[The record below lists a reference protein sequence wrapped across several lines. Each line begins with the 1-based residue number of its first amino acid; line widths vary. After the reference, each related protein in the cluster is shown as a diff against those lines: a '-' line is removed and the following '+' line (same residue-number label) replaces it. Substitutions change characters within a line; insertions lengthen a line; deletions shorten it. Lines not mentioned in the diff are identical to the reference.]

1 MLVYA
6 GTVQSK
12 TPPIGV
18 ICGVNQSFSELPEA
32 ILMTVTTPLDPIAL
46 ECGQPLSMK
55 IAWRRIGHGPAKVLL
70 IHALTGGVFPDGPKG
85 WWGPLFMPD
94 APLAADRATV
104 WAPNLPGSCYGS
116 TGPMKGEPFPD
127 LTPRDMAEALAAWI
141 EAEDLRFEVA
151 LGGSLGGMVA
161 LELALRLPERV
172 GALGVIGTGGRSDA
186 WILGQNHVQ
195 RRILEDPAIPD
206 DTAIA
211 LARHAA
217 MLTFRTPES
226 LNARFGDGGIQG
238 WLDHHGRALAGRFT
252 RESYLALLKAWDAHD
267 LGRGRG
273 GVTEA
278 LRGLRAPLHLLG
290 IASDQLFVPA
300 LIQELAEAARAV
312 DVPVRLDWLQT
323 PHGHDA
329 FLLEWGQVAAWLDRL
344 LAEVAP

>member
-1 MLVYA
+1 
-6 GTVQSK
+6 
-12 TPPIGV
+12 
-18 ICGVNQSFSELPEA
+18 
-32 ILMTVTTPLDPIAL
+32 MTVTTPLAPIAL
-46 ECGQPLSMK
+46 ECGQSLSME
-55 IAWRRIGHGPAKVLL
+55 IAWRRIGQGPTKVLL

-85 WWGPLFMPD
+85 WWGPLFTPD

-116 TGPMKGEPFPD
+116 TGPRKGEPFPV

-141 EAEDLRFEVA
+141 EAEDLQFDA
-151 LGGSLGGMVA
+151 AFGGSLGGMVI
-161 LELALRLPERV
+161 LELALLRPDRI

-195 RRILEDPAIPD
+195 RRVLEDLSIPD

-217 MLTFRTPES
+217 MLTFRTPDS
-226 LNARFGDGGIQG
+226 LNGRFPEGGIQA
-238 WLDHHGRALAGRFT
+238 WLDHHGRALAQRFT

-273 GVTEA
+273 GLTEA
-278 LRGLRAPLHLLG
+278 LRGLRTPLHLLG
-290 IASDQLFVPA
+290 IDSDQLFVPA
-300 LIQELAEAARAV
+300 LIQELAEAARAAGA
-312 DVPVRLDWLQT
+312 DVRLDWLHT

-329 FLLEWGQVAAWLDRL
+329 FLMEWGQVAAWLDTL
-344 LAEVAP
+344 LPDQGPQVPQIPTDEKPDQMNL